1 MADQCRWFA
10 ARHKSQQATWALL
23 NLQHQ
28 GFVTHWPTFP
38 ERIVRRNKVITISR
52 PVFPGHIFVLFSLS
66 DRKYV
71 AINSTPG
78 VVRLLPTRAH
88 RPAPLP
94 AGFVEALQSREPSAP
109 VVAETLQTF
118 AANTIVRILAGAF
131 YGKLGRVI
139 SSAPRSTR
147 SRLPSSLSQFEEAVR
162 HWRGGRCGDGKP
174 RVDRF

>member
-131 YGKLGRVI
+131 HGKLGRVV

-147 SRLPSSLSQFEEAVR
+147 LAVELFGRTTVLTAATADLALAPIGEEPS
-162 HWRGGRCGDGKP
+162 
-174 RVDRF
+174 

>member
-38 ERIVRRNKVITISR
+38 ERIVRRNRAITIRR
-52 PVFPGHIFVLFSLS
+52 PVFPGYIFILFSLS

-78 VVRLLPTRAH
+78 VVRLLPTRSY

-94 AGFVEALQSREPSAP
+94 AGFVESLQMRKPSAP
-109 VVAETLQTF
+109 IVAEVIATF
-118 AANTIVRILAGAF
+118 AADAIVKILAGSF
-131 YGKLGRVI
+131 VGRLGRVLA
-139 SSAPRSTR
+139 SSPRSTR
-147 SRLPSSLSQFEEAVR
+147 ISLAAFSGRDTVVTVPTSDLAEASL
-162 HWRGGRCGDGKP
+162 DGA
-174 RVDRF
+174 

>member
-52 PVFPGHIFVLFSLS
+52 PVFPGHIFILFSLS

-71 AINSTPG
+71 AINCTPG